1 MADVAAAK
9 GIFQSLCKMLDKRDW
24 KYNKHE
30 DELVV
35 TCSVKGDD
43 FNIDLIIRIIAENEI
58 VSVVSFMPFEIP
70 EDKRVDMALAVCAA
84 NYGIIDGS
92 FDYNIVNGSL
102 FFRMT
107 SSFKDTVL
115 SEELLAYMVF
125 VSSITVDK
133 YNDKFFMIAKGMLSV
148 DDFIKSEHKD

>member
-9 GIFQSLCKMLDKRDW
+9 DIFQSLCKMLDNRNW

-43 FNIDLIIRIIAENEI
+43 FNIDLIIRIIAENEV
-58 VSVVSFMPFEIP
+58 VSVISFMPFEIP

-84 NYGIIDGS
+84 NYGIVDGS

-115 SEELLAYMVF
+115 SEELLAYMIF

-148 DDFIKSEHKD
+148 DDFIKSEHQD

>member
-1 MADVAAAK
+1 MADVSAAK
-9 GIFQSLCKMLDKRDW
+9 DIFQSLCKMLDNRNW

-43 FNIDLIIRIIAENEI
+43 FNIDLIIRIIAENEV
-58 VSVVSFMPFEIP
+58 VSVISFMPFEIP

-84 NYGIIDGS
+84 NYGIVDGS

-115 SEELLAYMVF
+115 SEELLAYMIF